1 MAGRRAAPSAVP
13 RGATEPR
20 DTVFP
25 WMRVLERLRQAYL
38 VADLRSL
45 ALGRLGLAGVLIVDL
60 ITRALVL
67 RDFYSNEGLLPNHT
81 LLWRPERL
89 PVFSLFFA
97 ASSPAMAALGFAL
110 CGAAYVC
117 LLVGYR
123 TRLAQFL
130 SCVAVVS
137 LHARVFYN
145 GGDIV
150 LGELCLWTLFLP
162 LGRRYSID
170 AALEAHR
177 AVAAGAPPTTVAP
190 GSPAASQQLTTPA
203 IAVVLG
209 QLFFIYL
216 LNAIHKNGVTWREGS
231 AVHYTLHQDTIVTLV
246 GLWVRGWIT
255 PGISRVLTW
264 STLAIEWTLPFL
276 LISPLGLKATRRAAQ
291 VLAATLHLGFV
302 VFIDLQMF
310 TPAML
315 AFLPFL
321 LRSDDAAAFERWW
334 TRRWAW
340 LRARTPLGALAAT
353 AGRALDAIAARTPR
367 HEPSPTDPRVPI
379 LGALARGLNGARHL
393 VLLALVGL
401 AVVGLVADNSRNWHG
416 PRWLDQ
422 AASYLQM
429 YQRWSMFAPEA
440 PRTDLNLAIDAVT
453 VGGRHVDPFN
463 EAASPPHPFPGQ
475 VIPPRLDQSPLFVE
489 WALRIPWIPEYHQ
502 AFKEWMLRYHER
514 TGRPEDRIVSF
525 KAYVVEDDSPP
536 PGERT
541 PTNPRSRMFFEY
553 RE

>member
-1 MAGRRAAPSAVP
+1 MVAPSAWRSRAARPDHVIASP
-13 RGATEPR
+13 R
-20 DTVFP
+20 
-25 WMRVLERLRQAYL
+25 MRVLERLRQAYL

-45 ALGRLGLAGVLIVDL
+45 ALGRIGLAGVLIADL

-97 ASSPAMAALGFAL
+97 ASSSAMATLGFAL
-110 CGAAYVC
+110 CGAVYVC

-130 SCVAVVS
+130 SWVAVVS

-162 LGRRYSID
+162 LGRRYSLD
-170 AALEAHR
+170 AALASRR
-177 AVAAGAPPTTVAP
+177 AAAASGAAPSAAGV
-190 GSPAASQQLTTPA
+190 GREAAHAGQQLTTPA

-216 LNAIHKNGVTWREGS
+216 LNAVHKNGVTWREGS

-264 STLAIEWTLPFL
+264 TTLAIEWTLPFL
-276 LISPLGLKATRRAAQ
+276 LISPLALKATRRAAQ

-310 TPAML
+310 TPAMM

-334 TRRWAW
+334 IRRWAW

-353 AGRALDAIAARTPR
+353 TGRALDAIAARTPR
-367 HEPSPTDPRVPI
+367 REPPPTDPEVPI
-379 LGALARGLNGARHL
+379 LSALAGGLKGARRL
-393 VLLALVGL
+393 ALLAFVGL
-401 AVVGLVADNSRNWHG
+401 ALVGLVADNSRSWHG
-416 PRWLDQ
+416 PPWLDQ

-440 PRTDLNLAIDAVT
+440 PRSDMNLAIDAVT
-453 VGGRHVDPFN
+453 LGGRHVDPFN

>member
-1 MAGRRAAPSAVP
+1 MRR
-13 RGATEPR
+13 
-20 DTVFP
+20 
-25 WMRVLERLRQAYL
+25 MRVLDRLRQAYL

-45 ALGRLGLAGVLIVDL
+45 ALGRMGLAGVLIVDL

-67 RDFYSNEGLLPNHT
+67 RDFYSNDGLLPNHT

-97 ASSPAMAALGFAL
+97 LSSPAMAALGFAL
-110 CGAAYVC
+110 CGVAYVC

-123 TRLAQFL
+123 TRLAQVL
-130 SCVAVVS
+130 SWVAVLS

-150 LGELCLWTLFLP
+150 LAELCLWTAFLP
-162 LGRRYSID
+162 LGRRYSVD
-170 AALEAHR
+170 AALAARR
-177 AVAAGAPPTTVAP
+177 AAAAGAPPPTAAHAD
-190 GSPAASQQLTTPA
+190 PAAPHAAQQITTPA

-231 AVHYTLHQDTIVTLV
+231 AVHYTLHQDSIVTLV

-255 PGISRVLTW
+255 PGVSRALTW
-264 STLAIEWTLPFL
+264 TTLAIEWTLPFL
-276 LISPLGLKATRRAAQ
+276 LISPFALKATRRAAQ

-321 LRSDDAAAFERWW
+321 LRSDDAGAFERWW
-334 TRRWAW
+334 TRRWTW
-340 LRARTPLGALAAT
+340 LQARSPLGKMAAS
-353 AGRALDAIAARTPR
+353 AARALEAIAARTPR
-367 HEPSPTDPRVPI
+367 REPSPTDPEIPI
-379 LGALARGLNGARHL
+379 LGAVARGLSGARRL
-393 VLLALVGL
+393 ALLALVSL
-401 AVVGLVADNSRNWHG
+401 AVVGLVADNSHNWHG

-440 PRTDLNLAIDAVT
+440 PRTDMNLSIDAVT
-453 VGGRHVDPFN
+453 VSGRHVDPFN

-514 TGRPEDRIVSF
+514 TGHPEDRIVSF

-536 PGERT
+536 PGQRT
-541 PTNPRSRMFFEY
+541 PTNPRARPFFEY

>member
-1 MAGRRAAPSAVP
+1 MIACP
-13 RGATEPR
+13 R
-20 DTVFP
+20 
-25 WMRVLERLRQAYL
+25 MRVLERLRQAYL
-38 VADLRSL
+38 VTDLRSL
-45 ALGRLGLAGVLIVDL
+45 ALGRLGLAGVLIADL

-110 CGAAYVC
+110 CGAVYLC

-123 TRLAQFL
+123 TRLAQLL
-130 SCVAVVS
+130 SWVAVVS

-170 AALEAHR
+170 AALAARR
-177 AVAAGAPPTTVAP
+177 AAAARALDPSASPTAP
-190 GSPAASQQLTTPA
+190 GSSNASQQLTTPA

-216 LNAIHKNGVTWREGS
+216 LNAIHKNGVTWREGT
-231 AVHYTLHQDTIVTLV
+231 AVHYTLHQDTIVTLI
-246 GLWVRGWIT
+246 GLWVRSWIT

-264 STLAIEWTLPFL
+264 TTLGIEWTLPFL
-276 LISPLGLKATRRAAQ
+276 LISPIALKATRRAAQ

-310 TPAML
+310 TPAMV

-321 LRSDDAAAFERWW
+321 LRSEDAAAFERWW

-340 LRARTPLGALAAT
+340 LRARTPLGSMAT
-353 AGRALDAIAARTPR
+353 TVGRALDALAAQTPR
-367 HEPSPTDPRVPI
+367 REPSPIDPEIPI
-379 LGALARGLNGARHL
+379 LGALARGLSGARRL
-393 VLLALVGL
+393 ALLALVGL
-401 AVVGLVADNSRNWHG
+401 GVVGLVADNSRNWHG
-416 PRWLDQ
+416 PPWLDQ

-440 PRTDLNLAIDAVT
+440 PRSDLNLSIDAVT

-463 EAASPPHPFPGQ
+463 EAASPHHPFPGQ
-475 VIPPRLDQSPLFVE
+475 VIPPHLDQSPLFVE

-514 TGRPEDRIVSF
+514 TGHLEDRIVAF

-536 PGERT
+536 PGERA
-541 PTNPRSRMFFEY
+541 PTNTRARVFFEY